1 MLREA
6 TPLPK
11 LPLEADC
18 ATRHRR
24 SPTKAEVEG
33 AGDSGK
39 RKPIEVVDMTDDPKA
54 AEDRGSS
61 SNSCFGTALS
71 LGRCRKG
78 QS

>member
-1 MLREA
+1 MQRDIEEAPLR
-6 TPLPK
+6 
-11 LPLEADC
+11 LES
-18 ATRHRR
+18 R
-24 SPTKAEVEG
+24 VLG
-33 AGDSGK
+33 ISGK